1 MIRYI
6 KQKRGLML
14 TGMLT
19 AASLLA
25 SSCDSGFEEMNKNP
39 NALTD
44 PVLENLFTYNIV
56 KTAGTGYENHR
67 ANLIYCGAM
76 IQHFASLNTYWS
88 GDKYLSNVEYYSA
101 YFDTGYQN
109 QVKEIEQI
117 VSLTKENP
125 ALSNKYN
132 VARIWRAYIYSR
144 MTDLYGDIPYSEAGK
159 GYLSNVYS
167 PKYDKQADIYADLLK
182 ELEAAGGA
190 LDASKATY
198 GAADPV
204 YGGDVA
210 KWKRFA
216 NSLMLRL
223 GMRLTKVDAAAAQTW
238 VKKAIAAGV
247 MQSND
252 DIAKINHQNTN
263 DNNRNLDGNTLRTQE
278 YDAANLKGKANSKLS
293 RTFVSFLKDNNDPR
307 LPYIA
312 TLWQGNA
319 DATQQTTSTLPAVQ
333 KGLPNGYD
341 VNTITTLIPTWN
353 DNSLAEYSEANL
365 NYVASPAAPT
375 VFQAYAEVE
384 YLLAEA
390 AVRGW
395 GDGQAAAHY
404 NKGVTAAMKM
414 FSLYGATI
422 SDASVTAYLL
432 AHPYLA
438 TTVNAQM
445 EQIHTQYWAVN
456 FLNSYEAY
464 ANWRRT
470 GYPVLTP
477 TNYVGN
483 ETGGVIPRRLKYPQ
497 SEASKNA
504 AQYNAAIAQ
513 QGADLFTTRMWWD
526 KQ

>member
-19 AASLLA
+19 AATMLV
-25 SSCDSGFEEMNKNP
+25 SCDDGFEEMNKNP

-44 PVLENLFTYNIV
+44 PVLENVFTYNIV

-67 ANLIYCGAM
+67 ANLIYCGA
-76 IQHFASLNTYWS
+76 IVQHFASLNTYWS

-117 VSLTKENP
+117 IALTKGN
-125 ALSNKYN
+125 ANLVNKYN
-132 VARIWRAYIYSR
+132 IARIWRAYIYSR
-144 MTDLYGDIPYSEAGK
+144 MTDLYGDVPYSQAGQ
-159 GYLSNVYS
+159 GYLTNVYS
-167 PKYDKQADIYADLLK
+167 PKYDKQSAIYADLLN
-182 ELEAAGGA
+182 ELDQASTSLAAGK
-190 LDASKATY
+190 DAY
-198 GAADPV
+198 GTADPV
-204 YGGDVA
+204 YASDIT

-223 GMRLTKVDAAAAQTW
+223 GMRLTKVDAASAQTY
-238 VKKAIAAGV
+238 VKKAIAGGV

-252 DIAKINHQNTN
+252 DIAKLKHYDTN
-263 DNNRNLDGNTLRTQE
+263 DNNRNLDGNTLKTQE
-278 YDAANLKGKANSKLS
+278 YDATNLKGKANSKLS
-293 RTFVSFLKDNNDPR
+293 KTFIDFLQNSADPR

-319 DATQQTTSTLPAVQ
+319 DPSTFATSSDPAVQ

-341 VNTITTLIPTWN
+341 NTTIKTLIAGWN
-353 DNSLAEYSEANL
+353 DASITAYSEANL
-365 NYVASPAAPT
+365 NYVASNTAPT
-375 VFQAYAEVE
+375 MFQTYAEVE
-384 YLLAEA
+384 LLLAEA

-404 NKGVTAAMKM
+404 NKAVTAAISM
-414 FSLYGATI
+414 FSLYGADI
-422 SDASVTAYLL
+422 PASSITAYLTKN
-432 AHPYLA
+432 PF
-438 TTVNAQM
+438 TTVSSDKQM
-445 EQIHTQYWAVN
+445 EQIATQYWVVN
-456 FLNSYEAY
+456 FLNSYEAF

-477 TNYVGN
+477 TNYAGN
-483 ETGGVIPRRLKYPQ
+483 DTGGTIPRRLKYPQ

-513 QGADLFTTRMWWD
+513 QGPDLFTTRVWWD